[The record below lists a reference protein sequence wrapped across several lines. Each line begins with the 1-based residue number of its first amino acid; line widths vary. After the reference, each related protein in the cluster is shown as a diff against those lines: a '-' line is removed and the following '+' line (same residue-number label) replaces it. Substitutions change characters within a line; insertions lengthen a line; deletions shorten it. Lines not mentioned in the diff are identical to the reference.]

1 MTTVHSPTGHASSF
15 QLDISDVDSEESDT
29 DYESDSE
36 SEAQYITILPDSMWY
51 KSPPSS
57 ADESSPHHNDHRATT
72 PSTLA
77 SDKLE
82 RSSINPRLSG
92 LRDQFRRLVYLEDES
107 EFDADCWGSL
117 DTPLLFA
124 PARAFE
130 DTCWSSTSSSPC
142 KPLPDVPVDLD
153 EVYEDL
159 EPWSQVSIF
168 FGKRWHSF

>member
-1 MTTVHSPTGHASSF
+1 MTTVHSPTYHASSF
-15 QLDISDVDSEESDT
+15 QLAISDVDSEESDT
-29 DYESDSE
+29 DYESDSD
-36 SEAQYITILPDSMWY
+36 SETQYITILPDSMWY

-57 ADESSPHHNDHRATT
+57 ADESHNDHRATT

-77 SDKLE
+77 SDKLD
-82 RSSINPRLSG
+82 INPRLSG
-92 LRDQFRRLVYLEDES
+92 LRDQFRRLVYLDDES

-117 DTPLLFA
+117 DTPLLFT

-142 KPLPDVPVDLD
+142 KPLPDVPVDLVD

-168 FGKRWHSF
+168 FGKRWHSFLF